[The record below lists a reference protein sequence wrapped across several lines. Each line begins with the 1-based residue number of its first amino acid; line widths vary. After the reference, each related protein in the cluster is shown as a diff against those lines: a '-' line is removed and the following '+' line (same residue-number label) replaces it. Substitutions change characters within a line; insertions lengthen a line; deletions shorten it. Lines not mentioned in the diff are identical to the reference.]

1 LLSVCSAAA
10 RSDATEED
18 KAAKKQQA
26 TTLVQHKTPNLSAL
40 LELAAHAKLQHV
52 QQYLDAGGLP
62 NATVVLIQRGKEI
75 TAPLLHAVAGSDHAD
90 VPESIALLCAA
101 GAAVNAICMDHQRL
115 PLTALLYATE
125 ICHSTRAVAALLAAG
140 ADPCQRIHRNSTT
153 LHAAAA
159 AGYLAKLDLML
170 VALQQGVDES
180 RDAIGRTVLAIAAQS
195 GQLAVVKRLHQL
207 GADLNAADN
216 YGNAALQMSAFDKHL
231 AVMSYL
237 LRNGADPNALN
248 ASGQTALFAAV
259 SCGCA
264 AAVQLLLEHGADET
278 VRGKDGMNALY
289 PAVRTGSLQAQVL
302 GATAAGC
309 TLLMQAALSDQ
320 LAVAEYLLAKGA
332 DVHAA
337 DHGGLTAL
345 HCAADDSSK
354 AGLVRLLLAK
364 GASVHAASD
373 EGVQP
378 LHTAAGTG
386 SVAIAELLLAAGAHA
401 AAPARFGGCLLIAAS
416 EGHAQMVQLLLRHG
430 AAAVINDVFTVCNCC
445 SQLTAVMAC
454 EEHTSL
460 KVLLEAGA
468 DVRKRTADGD
478 TCLHTAA
485 RHGRSAP
492 VVCMLIKAGVDMSAV
507 NDRNQTAAQVA
518 LERGNTLIAA
528 LLTRAA
534 QTS

>member
-1 LLSVCSAAA
+1 
-10 RSDATEED
+10 
-18 KAAKKQQA
+18 
-26 TTLVQHKTPNLSAL
+26 
-40 LELAAHAKLQHV
+40 
-52 QQYLDAGGLP
+52 
-62 NATVVLIQRGKEI
+62 VLIQRGKEI

-101 GAAVNAICMDHQRL
+101 GAAVNAICMDYQRL

-159 AGYLAKLDLML
+159 AGYVAKLDLML
-170 VALQQGVDES
+170 AAAQQGVDES
-180 RDAIGRTVLAIAAQS
+180 RDAIGRTVLAIAAQR

-207 GADLNAADN
+207 GADLNAADS
-216 YGNAALQMSAFDKHL
+216 YGNAALQMSAFDKHVT
-231 AVMSYL
+231 VMSYL
-237 LRNGADPNALN
+237 LRSGADPNALN
-248 ASGQTALFAAV
+248 ASGQTALFTAV
-259 SCGCA
+259 SSGSA
-264 AAVQLLLEHGADET
+264 AAVQLLLEHSGDAA
-278 VRGKDGMNALY
+278 VRDKDGMNALY
-289 PAVRTGSLQAQVL
+289 PAVRTGSLQIVQLLEQAGLQL
-302 GATAAGC
+302 LRATAAGC
-309 TLLMQAALSDQ
+309 TLLMQAALSNQ
-320 LAVAEYLLAKGA
+320 LALAEYLLAKGA

-337 DHGGLTAL
+337 DHGGLNAL
-345 HCAADDSSK
+345 HCAADNSSK

-378 LHTAAGTG
+378 LHT
-386 SVAIAELLLAAGAHA
+386 A

-430 AAAVINDVFTVCNCC
+430 AAAVIDDVFTVCNCC

-454 EEHTSL
+454 EEHTAL

-468 DVRKRTADGD
+468 DVHKRTADGD

-518 LERGNTLIAA
+518 LERSNILIAA

-534 QTS
+534 QSS